1 MPRSIARVVRRG
13 DVFYFRMA
21 IPRRLM
27 RRLGKRELKVSLRT
41 SNPVDAKVR
50 GRVLSSALDLMFDG
64 LQRMPNLTPQT
75 INERVRASFQGLLN
89 KSLEWSYLLPGDPA
103 CDIAYQVEYLR
114 EQVEAFRRQLVR
126 QSFSAAVKAE
136 AEELLVTAGQ
146 KGRDSDALQHA
157 CNAIA
162 RARLE
167 DARILAARLSGDF
180 ASTAP
185 VDPLFA
191 GMEPTGLPPIPGD
204 DREPVAAVTTFAA
217 TTSEFY
223 RFKSKHDWTTKT
235 AADVDRVLRLAGS
248 IIGKDKPIRA
258 VDINDVKSVRDA
270 LANLPPNYMKTSSG
284 KSLTVEQAIAANK
297 NGPTLSRKT
306 QDKYFTMF
314 RQLLIWAAAEGHIDK
329 VPGAG
334 VKVAGVGKTNPA
346 ERRNPYSAEQLKS
359 LFTSPLFTGHRSE
372 VCRHS
377 KGKLLVRDGKY
388 WVPLI
393 ALYSGMRMGEI
404 AQLQAGDLRQEGGI
418 WFFDVN
424 KGEDGEKR
432 LKTIGSKRRVPVHP
446 ALISLGLLDHASGKK
461 PNARLFADIEKGKD
475 GYYSHN
481 FSKWYGRY
489 ARKIGISSAKTAF
502 HSLRHNFKDALQAA
516 DTHEYVSRAL
526 LGHADKSVHAQY
538 GSGPTLKALK
548 AAVDKIEFGIAIAHG
563 VGAEMPSHS

>member
-1 MPRSIARVVRRG
+1 M
-13 DVFYFRMA
+13 
-21 IPRRLM
+21 
-27 RRLGKRELKVSLRT
+27 
-41 SNPVDAKVR
+41 DAKVR
-50 GRVLSSALDLMFDG
+50 GRVLSNALDLMFDG
-64 LQRMPNLTPQT
+64 LQRMPSLTPQT
-75 INERVRASFQGLLN
+75 INERVRASFQELLN

-103 CDIAYQVEYLR
+103 CDIGYQVEYLR
-114 EQVEAFRRQLVR
+114 DQVEAFRKQLVR

-136 AEELLVTAGQ
+136 AEELLAAAGQ

-162 RARLE
+162 RAKLE

-185 VDPLFA
+185 VDPLFT

-204 DREPVAAVTTFAA
+204 DRAPASAVTTFAA
-217 TTSEFY
+217 VANEFF

-248 IIGKDKPIRA
+248 IIGKEKPMRG

-270 LANLPPNYMKTSSG
+270 LANLPPNYMKTSTG

-329 VPGAG
+329 MPGAG

-346 ERRNPYSAEQLKS
+346 ERRNPYSAQQLKT
-359 LFTSPLFTGHRSE
+359 LFNSPLFTGHQSN
-372 VCRHS
+372 VCRHQ

-388 WVPLI
+388 WVPVI

-404 AQLQAGDLRQEGGI
+404 VQLQAGDIRQEADI

-446 ALISLGLLDHASGKK
+446 VLIKLGLVDLASGKK
-461 PNARLFADIEKGKD
+461 PTTRMFADIEKGKD

-502 HSLRHNFKDALQAA
+502 HSLRHNFKDALQAVEA
-516 DTHEYVSRAL
+516 PEYVTKAL
-526 LGHADKSVHAQY
+526 LGHADNSVHAQY
-538 GSGPTLKALK
+538 GSGPALKVLK
-548 AAVDKIEFGIAIAHG
+548 AAVDKVEFGIAIADG
-563 VGAEMPSHS
+563 PGSKINAFA